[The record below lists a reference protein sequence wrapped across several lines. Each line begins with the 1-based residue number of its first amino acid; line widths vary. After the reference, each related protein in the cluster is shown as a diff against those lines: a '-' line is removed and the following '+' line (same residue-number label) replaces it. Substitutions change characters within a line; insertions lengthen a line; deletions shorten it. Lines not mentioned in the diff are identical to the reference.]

1 MIKEIKYL
9 SYILIIFFFIFF
21 TTRHYFSEKNIL
33 KHNRKMNSAD
43 NNLILIDEN
52 IPVLKNDTD
61 SIIEYVNNDQNENK
75 KKYKF
80 WELLKTN

>member
-9 SYILIIFFFIFF
+9 MYILVIFFFIFF

-33 KHNRKMNSAD
+33 KHNRKMNNVD
-43 NNLILIDEN
+43 NNLILNDEN
-52 IPVLKNDTD
+52 IPVLKNDTNN
-61 SIIEYVNNDQNENK
+61 IIEYVNSNKNENK

-80 WELLKTN
+80 WELLQTN

>member
-9 SYILIIFFFIFF
+9 MYILIIFFFIFF

-33 KHNRKMNSAD
+33 KHNRKMNNVD
-43 NNLILIDEN
+43 NNLILNDEN
-52 IPVLKNDTD
+52 IPVLKNDTNN
-61 SIIEYVNNDQNENK
+61 IIEYVNNNLNENK

-80 WELLKTN
+80 WELLQTN

>member
-9 SYILIIFFFIFF
+9 MYILIIFFFIFF

-33 KHNRKMNSAD
+33 KHNRKMNNVD
-43 NNLILIDEN
+43 NNLILNDEN
-52 IPVLKNDTD
+52 IPVLKNDTNN
-61 SIIEYVNNDQNENK
+61 IIEYVNTNQNEDK

-80 WELLKTN
+80 WELLQTN

>member
-9 SYILIIFFFIFF
+9 MYILIIFFFIFF

-33 KHNRKMNSAD
+33 KHNRKMNNVD
-43 NNLILIDEN
+43 NNLILNDEN
-52 IPVLKNDTD
+52 IPVLKNDTNN
-61 SIIEYVNNDQNENK
+61 IIEYVNSNKNENK

-80 WELLKTN
+80 WELLQTN